1 MSASRRRSRV
11 IETLQAERRTLK
23 QGSSALAISTIAGFI
38 AGLILSRLTDT
49 LQELPGLIV
58 LIPAAVGMRGTI
70 FGAVGARLGTSI
82 HAGLF
87 ETSLRSGGVLRR
99 NASVAVVTTFTS
111 SVWLAALTRLVA
123 PAFGGSTISF
133 WQLVTISVVSG
144 ILGSVI
150 LLSFTISLS
159 RVSFRRAWDLDSVG
173 TPLVTA
179 LGDVVTLPTLYLA
192 TLLVRNPA
200 VTAITASVCLAATA
214 ACVVAARRSSDRF
227 LRRTIWQMTGVIA
240 LTPLLDIAAGALLHA
255 EQASLLAQPGL
266 LILIPPFV
274 SQAGALG
281 GILSSRLSS
290 KLQLGV
296 IRPSARP
303 DPPAV
308 VDAALVSVFGIGIF
322 LVVGIGG
329 TLLAE
334 LTTVSHPGA
343 GVMIAGTLLA
353 GLALV
358 PAIIAIAYVVA
369 ASSTRLNLEPDDQS
383 VPVITSAMDLLGVG
397 SMIIVMSLLGV
408 LGSRA

>member
-11 IETLQAERRTLK
+11 IETLHAERRTLE
-23 QGSSALAISTIAGFI
+23 QGSSALAISTAAGFA
-38 AGLILSRLTDT
+38 AGLILSHLTDT
-49 LQELPGLIV
+49 LRELPGLIV

-70 FGAVGARLGTSI
+70 FGALGARLGTSI

-87 ETSLRSGGVLRR
+87 ETSMRSGSVLRR
-99 NASVAVVTTFTS
+99 NSSVAVVTTFTS

-123 PAFGGSTISF
+123 PAFGGSTISL

-144 ILGSVI
+144 VLGSAI
-150 LLSFTISLS
+150 LLFVTISLS
-159 RVSFRRAWDLDSVG
+159 RLSFRRGWDLDSVG

-179 LGDVVTLPTLYLA
+179 LGDVATLPTLYLA
-192 TLLVRNPA
+192 TLLVHNPT
-200 VTAITASVCLAATA
+200 VNAITAAACLSATA
-214 ACVVAARRSSDRF
+214 ACVIAARRSSDRL
-227 LRRTIWQMTGVIA
+227 LRRTVWQMTGVIA

-255 EQASLLAQPGL
+255 EQSALLAQPGL

-296 IRPSARP
+296 IRPSVRP

-308 VDAALVSVFGIGIF
+308 VDAALVSIFGLGIF
-322 LVVGIGG
+322 FVVGVGG

-334 LTTVSHPGA
+334 LTTRSHPGA
-343 GVMIAGTLLA
+343 PVMIGGTLLA
-353 GLALV
+353 GVALI
-358 PAIIAIAYVVA
+358 PMIIAIAYA
-369 ASSTRLNLEPDDQS
+369 MATSSTRMNLDPDDQS

-397 SMIIVMSLLGV
+397 TMLAVMSLLGV
-408 LGSRA
+408 LGPRA